1 MSADI
6 GSSVSPRYER
16 RMDGRPRRGSTPGRF
31 SDTHPRPRP
40 RPERVIRSRGRA
52 FPVPTTFRIT
62 NELTGVREDVTHYFP
77 EETAAEFG
85 LSTRTVVR
93 RISSGQWH
101 GVRIG

>member
-1 MSADI
+1 M
-6 GSSVSPRYER
+6 
-16 RMDGRPRRGSTPGRF
+16 
-31 SDTHPRPRP
+31 
-40 RPERVIRSRGRA
+40 
-52 FPVPTTFRIT
+52 PTTFRIT

-101 GVRIG
+101 GVRMAVKEIYFVWKIIRHRRKHSQALWLVVKGQPEPPERGQIGSS

>member
-1 MSADI
+1 M
-6 GSSVSPRYER
+6 
-16 RMDGRPRRGSTPGRF
+16 
-31 SDTHPRPRP
+31 
-40 RPERVIRSRGRA
+40 
-52 FPVPTTFRIT
+52 PTTFRIT

-101 GVRIG
+101 GVRIGQTVYMTDADWEHAYQVERERTRRRYGREPEQQSRPRLGLAISPDDADRVEGLA